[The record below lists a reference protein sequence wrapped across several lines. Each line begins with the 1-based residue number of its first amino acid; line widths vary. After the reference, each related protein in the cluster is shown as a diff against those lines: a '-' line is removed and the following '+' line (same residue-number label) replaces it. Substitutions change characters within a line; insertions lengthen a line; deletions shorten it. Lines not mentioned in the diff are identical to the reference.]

1 MIGAMRYAAFA
12 LFALL
17 TACGAVARPDGGHGL
32 LAEGAAAPDF
42 VAADQSGEVQQLSLL
57 RRGRPAVLFFYP
69 RDGTP
74 GCTEEA
80 CAFRDAWDRLE
91 ATAAVIGVSTDDVGA
106 HASFAEEHGLP
117 FPLLADPE
125 GEVLARYGVPS
136 RMGMA
141 ARVTFVI
148 DAEGRIARVF
158 ENVDPAVHVDEVLEA
173 LSGDTTSSP

>member
-1 MIGAMRYAAFA
+1 MLVSMLRAVLILTVF
-12 LFALL
+12 L
-17 TACGAVARPDGGHGL
+17 TACGGAVVRPDGGRGL
-32 LAEGAAAPDF
+32 LAEGDAAPDF
-42 VAADQSGEVQQLSLL
+42 VAADQAGEVQQLSLI

-80 CAFRDAWDRLE
+80 CAFRDAWDRLGE
-91 ATAAVIGVSTDDVGA
+91 TAAVVGVSTDDVGA
-106 HASFAEEHGLP
+106 HSEFAETHALP

-125 GEVLARYGVPS
+125 GEVLERYGVPS

-148 DAEGRIARVF
+148 GADGQVARVF
-158 ENVDPAVHVDEVLEA
+158 ENVDPAVHVDEVLATLAA
-173 LSGDTTSSP
+173 LE

>member
-1 MIGAMRYAAFA
+1 MLRTA
-12 LFALL
+12 LLLTVLL
-17 TACGAVARPDGGHGL
+17 TACGGAVVRPDGGRGL
-32 LAEGAAAPDF
+32 LAAGELAPDF
-42 VAADQSGEVQQLSLL
+42 VAADQSGEVQQLSLI

-80 CAFRDAWDRLE
+80 CAFRDAWDRLGE
-91 ATAAVIGVSTDDVGA
+91 TAAVVGVSTDDVGA
-106 HASFAEEHGLP
+106 HSDFAETHALP

-148 DAEGRIARVF
+148 GADGQVARVF
-158 ENVDPAVHVDEVLEA
+158 ENVDPAVHVEEVLAA
-173 LSGDTTSSP
+173 LATLEEE